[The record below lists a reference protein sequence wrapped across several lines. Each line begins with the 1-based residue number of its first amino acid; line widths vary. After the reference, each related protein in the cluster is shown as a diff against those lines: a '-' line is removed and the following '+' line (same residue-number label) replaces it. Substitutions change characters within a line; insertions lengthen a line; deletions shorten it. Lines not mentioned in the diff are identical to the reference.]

1 MQYVLSFIFS
11 LSHAHVKLVH
21 WWLREKVGILHRD
34 LSLNNIMYR
43 RINGKVYGVLTD
55 FDLSSWTASLT
66 GDYKSTSQQRTG
78 TPPYMAYELLKGTE
92 NLHLYRHDV
101 ESLFYIMLILASH
114 YEIHIPQD
122 TEKEAGG
129 VRMRR
134 DPEVLPYERWFDQPL
149 YEALADFKSSFLRD
163 SRTKLDLTPSFEDFR
178 DWIESIR
185 WSFRLGVLA
194 HDNHRVHLEA
204 IERSRNG
211 QSGASRVAPTFDS
224 ETLGGHVCYSMLIDS
239 ARGLRG
245 KLEGLIVRYDTTP
258 AGVDAADA

>member
-1 MQYVLSFIFS
+1 MQCVLSFIFS
-11 LSHAHVKLVH
+11 LSHAHVDLVH

-114 YEIHIPQD
+114 HEIYIPQD
-122 TEKEAGG
+122 TKKEAGG

-134 DPEVLPYERWFDQPL
+134 DLEVLPYEQWFDQPL
-149 YEALADFKSSFLRD
+149 YRTLASGKFCFLRK
-163 SRTKLDLTPSFEDFR
+163 RAELDLSPSFEDFR
-178 DWIESIR
+178 DWIKSIH
-185 WSFRLGVLA
+185 WSFSTRLSCP
-194 HDNHRVHLEA
+194 RYPP
-204 IERSRNG
+204 
-211 QSGASRVAPTFDS
+211 AS
-224 ETLGGHVCYSMLIDS
+224 LGGF
-239 ARGLRG
+239 
-245 KLEGLIVRYDTTP
+245 
-258 AGVDAADA
+258 